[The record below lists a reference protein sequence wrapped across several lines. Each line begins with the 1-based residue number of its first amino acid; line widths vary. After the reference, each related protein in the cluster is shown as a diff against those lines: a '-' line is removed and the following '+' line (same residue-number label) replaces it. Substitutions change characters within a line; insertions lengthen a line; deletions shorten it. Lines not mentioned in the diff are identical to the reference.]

1 MVECFTLSR
10 SPGYTTLSWGEDSCL
25 LNLPFFLQHT
35 SALQKMPWLEYLFVR
50 EVGETARGKNNERKW
65 SQCDLMTFLILLK
78 LGLCKHLVFFVDV
91 LNFIQLSSRYLPAQA
106 PLTCLSCAW
115 RSCWA
120 WCLLVLETT
129 YVDLQ
134 AHSSLA
140 VCVHRC
146 VCKPCSPEPCTG
158 GPHTSQQH
166 CISGCAQTSFK
177 LPVWW
182 ISFFAVWEI
191 CSALCEST
199 EDLCSFLF
207 LLEASYRA
215 LEKHFI
221 SASALYL
228 RGNTGI
234 FPAGSIWIFWRK
246 DVGLLASKSQVW
258 KVASN
263 YHCSM
268 DK

>member
-1 MVECFTLSR
+1 MWSHDISDLAETRALQTSCFFLWTCAQFHPAFFKVSA
-10 SPGYTTLSWGEDSCL
+10 SPGTSDFLVMCL
-25 LNLPFFLQHT
+25 
-35 SALQKMPWLEYLFVR
+35 E
-50 EVGETARGKNNERKW
+50 
-65 SQCDLMTFLILLK
+65 ILL
-78 LGLCKHLVFFVDV
+78 GVMFACVGDHLRGSASTQQPGW
-91 LNFIQLSSRYLPAQA
+91 NQ
-106 PLTCLSCAW
+106 
-115 RSCWA
+115 
-120 WCLLVLETT
+120 
-129 YVDLQ
+129 
-134 AHSSLA
+134 
-140 VCVHRC
+140 CVY
-146 VCKPCSPEPCTG
+146 KPCSPEPCTG

-166 CISGCAQTSFK
+166 CITGCAQTSFK

-191 CSALCEST
+191 CSTLCEST

-234 FPAGSIWIFWRK
+234 FPAGSIWLFWKK
-246 DVGLLASKSQVW
+246 DVGLLASKSPVW
-258 KVASN
+258 KVAGN